1 MHLPSAMFASY
12 LDLLRNEK
20 TDIFYQIG
28 RAFLFAKLR
37 RAGLGTSNLAAAAVR
52 TVAGAMA

>member
-12 LDLLRNEK
+12 LDLIRNEK

-28 RAFLFAKLR
+28 PSCLP
-37 RAGLGTSNLAAAAVR
+37 S
-52 TVAGAMA
+52 